1 MEQLLQDWIERM
13 PERDWKFFKELGQ
26 RVAQL
31 RKEQGL
37 TQVQLAEMLSISQQ
51 LVAAYEVG
59 RRRIP
64 VSMLP
69 ALADVLAVS
78 VEDLLGKN
86 NKALKR
92 GPTPKLQ
99 RQLERVSRLPR
110 SKQRFVMEM
119 LDTVLSKTG

>member
-1 MEQLLQDWIERM
+1 VRGKDWE
-13 PERDWKFFKELGQ
+13 FFKELGQ

-37 TQVQLAEMLSISQQ
+37 TQIQLAELLNISQQ
-51 LVAAYEVG
+51 LVASYEAG

-69 ALADVLAVS
+69 ALAQALAVT

-86 NKALKR
+86 HTVVKR

-99 RQLERVSRLPR
+99 RQLEQISRLPR

-119 LDTVLSKTG
+119 LDTVLSKAG